1 MGINYI
7 SLENTSA
14 PSINRRGNFRAQLN
28 AEKHQMREEI
38 SKTAKERNWRIG
50 ERRERRE
57 EEKKG
62 KEGRRR
68 KV

>member
-1 MGINYI
+1 
-7 SLENTSA
+7 
-14 PSINRRGNFRAQLN
+14 
-28 AEKHQMREEI
+28 MREEI